1 MYVTALIAFSFAFLA
16 RFSAL
21 VLQCFCKVISC
32 VKVKGVKPQYHK

>member
-21 VLQCFCKVISC
+21 VLGSFCQVISC
-32 VKVKGVKPQYHK
+32 VKMKG